1 MNLQITNER
10 FVLAMSVTGILLAVA
25 APTIAEDVRVIRDP
39 WGVPHVFAESNHGV
53 GYGYGWAI
61 GEDRLE
67 EALSAMW
74 TATGRR
80 TEIDGEKAIEI
91 DRTFR
96 LMRIAEFI
104 EEGWDEYPPAVRA
117 IGEGYA
123 DGINAYMAAHPDEV
137 PSWAEPVQP
146 SWGFAVGR
154 LVNFWPTLGNV
165 NGERRGLA
173 PSLATLDFGMS
184 DEHWNPIGSNGWAV
198 AADRTAG
205 GSAFIAA
212 DPHMPWKH
220 EFRLYEVHLKSDEID
235 FAGAGFIGSPLPVFG
250 RTPHVGWTWTANRPD
265 HGDVYRL
272 ELNPGNPEQYRF
284 GDGWRDFES
293 RAITYELPDGSSVDE
308 TIRWSVHGPVTRH
321 DPTEGMAVAY
331 WISAYG
337 LVDPPVQFYEMVTA
351 RDLGELEAAMS
362 RMQFASFNMVA
373 ADSKGDVFYV
383 NGGRVPRRPE
393 GLNAR
398 KPLDGSDP
406 DLVWKEMI
414 PWAELPGVRRP
425 SIGWVQNCN
434 NDPSTTTGTD
444 LDPVPS
450 EYPAGTVKRSNKK
463 DTARAWYLRQ
473 LLAAEEELD
482 EERAKEILVDGTMIP
497 HGPMRERLE
506 AAWKSHGDSYPDRD
520 RIQRDVAAMLEW
532 DGSPDINS
540 PVPTLFLLWLYL
552 YSDQAMVSVD
562 FLTRP
567 LDTIDDDD
575 AFRMFDSLRD
585 ARKRIGKLLPFGSD
599 LPWGLAHVIRKGGRS
614 YSVETG
620 MYPAISLMNA
630 NADLRGSD
638 ISKMQC
644 TIGSAYVAL
653 HEMSDPPRSWTLT
666 PIGQTDRRDRPYLRK
681 TTEQFARRE
690 LKPLPLTLEQLAEY
704 DTTET
709 VLTTGR

>member
-1 MNLQITNER
+1 MHPTRLPVFILFATL
-10 FVLAMSVTGILLAVA
+10 VLCSFFSTSM
-25 APTIAEDVRVIRDP
+25 AEEVRVIRDP
-39 WGVPHVFAESNHGV
+39 WGVPHVFAASNHGV

-74 TATGRR
+74 TANGRR
-80 TEIDGEKAIEI
+80 TEIEGASAIDI

-104 EEGWDEYPPAVRA
+104 EAGWDGYPEAVRA

-123 DGINAYMAAHPDEV
+123 DGLNAYMEAHPDEV
-137 PSWAEPVQP
+137 PEWAEPVRP

-165 NGERRGLA
+165 NGERKGLA

-205 GSAFIAA
+205 GAAFIAA

-235 FAGAGFIGSPLPVFG
+235 FAGAGFIGTPMPVFG
-250 RTPHVGWTWTANRPD
+250 RTPDVGWTWTANRPD

-272 ELNPGNPEQYRF
+272 ELNPDDPEQYRF

-293 RAITYELPDGSSVDE
+293 REVTYGLPDGSNIEE

-321 DPTEGMAVAY
+321 DSTEGIAVAY

-337 LVDPPVQFYEMVTA
+337 LGDPPVQFYEMVQA
-351 RDLGELEAAMS
+351 RNLDELERAMS

-373 ADSKGDVFYV
+373 ADSAGDVLYV

-398 KPLDGSDP
+398 RPLDGSDP
-406 DLVWKEMI
+406 SLVWTEMI
-414 PWAELPGVRRP
+414 PWSELPAVRKP
-425 SIGWVQNCN
+425 STGWVQNCN

-444 LDPVPS
+444 IDPTPDSYVPG
-450 EYPAGTVKRSNKK
+450 AVKPSRKK
-463 DTARAWYLRQ
+463 DTVRAWYLRK
-473 LLAAEEELD
+473 LLAAESNLD
-482 EERAKEILVDGTMIP
+482 SDRAQEILADGTMIP
-497 HGPMRERLE
+497 HGPIRERLD
-506 AAWKSHGDSYPDRD
+506 AAWREHAADYPDSAK
-520 RIQRDVAAMLEW
+520 IEADVQKLLAW
-532 DGSPDINS
+532 DGRPDVQSPL
-540 PVPTLFLLWLYL
+540 PTLFLLWLYM
-552 YSDQAMVSVD
+552 YAEQAMVSVD
-562 FLTRP
+562 FLERS
-567 LDTIDDDD
+567 LDSLDSNE
-575 AFRMFDSLRD
+575 AFRMFDTLRD
-585 ARKRIGKLLPFGSD
+585 ARKRIGQLLPFGSD
-599 LPWGLAHVIRKGGRS
+599 LPWGLAHVIRKAGRS
-614 YSVETG
+614 FSVETG

-630 NADLRGSD
+630 NADLRGND

-653 HEMSDPPRSWTLT
+653 HEMSDPPRSWTVT
-666 PIGQTDRRDRPYLRK
+666 PIGQTDRRDLPYVRK
-681 TTEQFARRE
+681 ATEVFARGE
-690 LKPLPLTLEQLAEY
+690 LKPFPLTFEQLAEHE
-704 DTTET
+704 TTET
-709 VLTTGR
+709 VLQTGR